1 MLAGIGGRTIE
12 EAKQRM
18 TYAEFRDWMRY
29 REKVGPLNHLQRADY
44 RTALLASV
52 VNRSMGGRAEI
63 TDFLPDYDQTPASPE
78 DVFRLFTGA
87 KS

>member
-1 MLAGIGGRTIE
+1 
-12 EAKQRM
+12 M
-18 TYAEFRDWMRY
+18 TYAEFRDWLRF
-29 REKVGPLNHLQRADY
+29 REKVGPLNHLQRLDY
-44 RTALLASV
+44 ATALLASV